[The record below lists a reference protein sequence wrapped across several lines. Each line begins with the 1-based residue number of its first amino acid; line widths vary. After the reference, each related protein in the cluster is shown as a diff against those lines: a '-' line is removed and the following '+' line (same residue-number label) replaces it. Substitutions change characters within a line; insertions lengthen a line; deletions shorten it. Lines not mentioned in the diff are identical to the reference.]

1 MSIALMTEAWKAELP
16 SGRKFVLL
24 SLCDN
29 ANDQGECYP
38 SIAMIAKRC
47 SMSVRAVQGHI
58 LALESDGVVVRVERI
73 VFPTHVGVFLKRTK
87 GGSVSKGLPH
97 ARGGVSDD
105 GSCIERGRGS
115 SPRTWGCFQRSLRDR
130 AVVSVFPTHV
140 GVFLALW
147 PTWGAYHCLP
157 HARGGVS

>member
-73 VFPTHVGVFLKRTK
+73 GRSTLYRINPRRICTPAESAPIPRRICTPPRRICTPHPRRICTHNHHRT
-87 GGSVSKGLPH
+87 
-97 ARGGVSDD
+97 
-105 GSCIERGRGS
+105 I
-115 SPRTWGCFQRSLRDR
+115 T
-130 AVVSVFPTHV
+130 
-140 GVFLALW
+140 
-147 PTWGAYHCLP
+147 
-157 HARGGVS
+157 

>member
-73 VFPTHVGVFLKRTK
+73 GRSTLYRINPRRICTPAESAPPQNLHPTPAE
-87 GGSVSKGLPH
+87 SAPH
-97 ARGGVSDD
+97 
-105 GSCIERGRGS
+105 
-115 SPRTWGCFQRSLRDR
+115 PRRICTPPPQNLH
-130 AVVSVFPTHV
+130 P
-140 GVFLALW
+140 
-147 PTWGAYHCLP
+147 
-157 HARGGVS
+157 